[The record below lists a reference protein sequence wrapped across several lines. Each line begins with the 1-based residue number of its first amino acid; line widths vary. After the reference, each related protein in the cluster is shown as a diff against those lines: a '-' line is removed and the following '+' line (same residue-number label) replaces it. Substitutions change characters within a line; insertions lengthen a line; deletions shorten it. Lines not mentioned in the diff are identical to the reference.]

1 MSSIAAKWPPRS
13 GVSGSNQRVPLEG
26 DTGEAEGKWRPPQG
40 ADILGGEA
48 GSHYGWTKQT
58 LVITGCKEDLTEPR
72 Q

>member
-40 ADILGGEA
+40 ADILGERRAAIMDGLNRP
-48 GSHYGWTKQT
+48 S
-58 LVITGCKEDLTEPR
+58 
-72 Q
+72 